1 MHNTMSNV
9 NEKERKKSIYPPIC
23 RIFLEFSCLE
33 TERETR
39 KKTRVAAKWGCTFPC
54 TLDAHA
60 SSPPPR
66 SFWTRDRIVKRDRER
81 GDR

>member
-9 NEKERKKSIYPPIC
+9 NEKERKKKVFIHPSVVFSSN
-23 RIFLEFSCLE
+23 FLAWK
-33 TERETR
+33 R
-39 KKTRVAAKWGCTFPC
+39 KETRVAAKWGCTFPC